1 MKQINESFKKW
12 RYSSLLYLFFNLKSW
27 RISSLV
33 RELKWSWSFNQAN
46 EQKIKMN
53 RQRRRKCV
61 TAGWC
66 GDHSCDNWAEAMFYH
81 ILFCC
86 SDLYTR
92 WFLFAFFGGFY
103 VEWCNDR
110 KSACIKHVKYS
121 KMLKLWNCARAKL
134 KLNHVAVT
142 SVAKWH
148 DSHFYIKW

>member
-1 MKQINESFKKW
+1 MRVLKNDVIHHFCT
-12 RYSSLLYLFFNLKSW
+12 FFLILKSW

-33 RELKWSWSFNQAN
+33 RELKWSRSFNQAN

-53 RQRRRKCV
+53 RQRRRKCI

-66 GDHSCDNWAEAMFYH
+66 GDHSCDNWAETMFYH

-121 KMLKLWNCARAKL
+121 IKDVEIVKLCARAKL